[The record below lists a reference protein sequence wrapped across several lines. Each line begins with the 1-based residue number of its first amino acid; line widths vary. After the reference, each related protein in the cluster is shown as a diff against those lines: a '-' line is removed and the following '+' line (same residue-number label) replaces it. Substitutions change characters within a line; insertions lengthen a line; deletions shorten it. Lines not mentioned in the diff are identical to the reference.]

1 MSWAAQLS
9 KLDWCVFIGL
19 LVMSFAFLIWRR
31 LANKNNNSIV
41 EYMVMGRTLTLPM
54 FVTTLVATWY
64 SGIFGVTQIS
74 FEHGLYN
81 FITQGFFWYLAAAIF
96 AQFFVRRAKESAALS
111 FSELICQIYGRK
123 SAWATALLIFIKTLP
138 IPYAIAIGLFISGFT
153 GIPLNLA
160 ITLGLLAATIYSL
173 QGGMRATILSDVL
186 QFLGMFTAV
195 GSVVAVSYY
204 SFGGWDYLRNTL
216 PYSHFSIQGNH
227 SFQVV
232 IVWMLVAFST
242 TLLSPVF
249 YQRCFAAK
257 TTKIAR
263 TGIYISIGF
272 WVISDIL
279 TTCAGMYARAHM
291 PDAAPANA
299 FMDYAIN
306 ILPGGLRGFFLAS
319 IFVTVFSAI
328 DSFLFISSSV
338 ISYDLFNKLAHNN
351 TSRNFCIGGTALI
364 TLIASSFFNGNIEK
378 VWLLTES
385 FFLACMLLPTILGLT
400 LKQALPGDSI
410 FRTISI
416 TFIAMVLWQIIGYPQ
431 LVEPFFIGLAINCL
445 CIILDLAKRSALK
458 YHSRLST
465 IADQ

>member
-9 KLDWCVFIGL
+9 KLDWWVFITL
-19 LVMSFAFLIWRR
+19 IVLSFAFLIWRR
-31 LANKNNNSIV
+31 FANKKNHSIV

-54 FVTTLVATWY
+54 FVTSLVATWY

-111 FSELICQIYGRK
+111 FSELIGKLYGRQA
-123 SAWATALLIFIKTLP
+123 AWATALLIFIKTLP

-153 GIPLNLA
+153 GISLNLA
-160 ITLGLLAATIYSL
+160 ITLGILAATLYCL
-173 QGGMRATILSDVL
+173 QGGMRATVISDVL
-186 QFLGMFTAV
+186 QFLGMFTAI
-195 GSVVAVSYY
+195 GSVVALSYY
-204 SFGGWDYLRNTL
+204 SFGGWDYLRSTL
-216 PYSHFSIQGNH
+216 PYSHFSVQGNH

-299 FMDYAIN
+299 FMDYAIA
-306 ILPGGLRGFFLAS
+306 ILPEGLRGFFLAS
-319 IFVTVFSAI
+319 IFITVFSAI

-338 ISYDLFNKLAHNN
+338 ISYDLFNKLAHSHS
-351 TSRNFCIGGTALI
+351 TRNFCIIVTAVI
-364 TLIASSFFNGNIEK
+364 TIITSRFFNGNIEK

-385 FFLACMLLPTILGLT
+385 FFLACMLLPTVLGLT
-400 LKQALPGDSI
+400 LKQTLPGDAVLRAI
-410 FRTISI
+410 VI
-416 TFIAMVLWQIIGYPQ
+416 TFTAMVFWQIVGYPHMI
-431 LVEPFFIGLAINCL
+431 EPFFIGLTVNAL
-445 CIILDLAKRSALK
+445 CIIFDLVKRSTLK
-458 YHSRLST
+458 NYKRLST
-465 IADQ
+465 ISER

>member
-1 MSWAAQLS
+1 
-9 KLDWCVFIGL
+9 
-19 LVMSFAFLIWRR
+19 
-31 LANKNNNSIV
+31 
-41 EYMVMGRTLTLPM
+41 MGRTLTLPM

-96 AQFFVRRAKESAALS
+96 AQFFVRRAKASAALS
-111 FSELICQIYGRK
+111 FSELIGQMYGKK
-123 SAWATALLIFIKTLP
+123 SAWATALLIFVKTLP

-153 GIPLNLA
+153 GISLNLA
-160 ITLGLLAATIYSL
+160 ITLGILAATIYCL
-173 QGGMRATILSDVL
+173 KGGMRATIISDVL
-186 QFLGMFTAV
+186 QFIGMFTAI

-204 SFGGWDYLRNTL
+204 SFGGLDYLTRTL
-216 PYSHFSIQGNH
+216 PYSHFSLQGNH

-263 TGIYISIGF
+263 AGIYISIGF

-299 FMDYAIN
+299 FMDYAIT
-306 ILPGGLRGFFLAS
+306 ILPEGLRGFFLAS
-319 IFVTVFSAI
+319 IFITVFSAI

-338 ISYDLFNKLAHNN
+338 ISYDLFNKLAHSN
-351 TSRNFCIGGTALI
+351 TSRNFCIVVTAVI
-364 TLIASSFFNGNIEK
+364 TIIASRFFNGSIEK

-410 FRTISI
+410 FKIIII
-416 TFIAMVLWQIIGYPQ
+416 TFMAMVLWQIFGYPEFI
-431 LVEPFFIGLAINCL
+431 EPFFIGLAINTI
-445 CIILDLAKRSALK
+445 CIILDLIRRSALK
-458 YHSRLST
+458 NSRRLT
-465 IADQ
+465 IITDQ